1 MSILLEERKK
11 IYVTLLGK
19 LYLPDEIDEDKIRS
33 LKLLVADLRRVR
45 LLFIVHSLIYLMSAA
60 YFLGVAPTV
69 EGHRC
74 S

>member
-1 MSILLEERKK
+1 MSSLIEERKK

-45 LLFIVHSLIYLMSAA
+45 LLFIVYYLI
-60 YFLGVAPTV
+60 F
-69 EGHRC
+69 
-74 S
+74 